1 MKGERVVAGLA
12 CSEVLARL
20 SSYLDGELSADE
32 RARLEAHVVGC
43 DGCARFG
50 GRFGATIGA
59 LRASLKEPDGLG
71 DARSERL
78 REALDDALFGD
89 EPGPG

>member
-32 RARLEAHVVGC
+32 RARLEAHVAGC
-43 DGCARFG
+43 DGCTRFG
-50 GRFGATIGA
+50 GRFGATIAA
-59 LRASLKEPDGLG
+59 LRASLKEPV
-71 DARSERL
+71 RL
-78 REALDDALFGD
+78 RDDRDGRLLEALDDQLFRD
-89 EPGPG
+89 EP